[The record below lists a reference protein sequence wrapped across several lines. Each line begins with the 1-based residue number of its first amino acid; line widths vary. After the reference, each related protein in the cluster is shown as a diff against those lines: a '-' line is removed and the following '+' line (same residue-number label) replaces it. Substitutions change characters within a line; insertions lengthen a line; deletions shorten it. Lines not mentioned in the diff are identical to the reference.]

1 MTIKCA
7 HCICNR
13 RRWNE
18 ILPNSNISHG
28 NCTKLNLNLL
38 LATIHTLG
46 QGKPSTK
53 INNMRTE
60 STTTTVIYR
69 MKNTRKKR
77 TTFNYQLSINY
88 LVKKILL
95 LFVEHEMRTWCI
107 PCQQTKQSTH
117 LTGGHS
123 KNKPKRW
130 KEKVNGKQLALSRLG
145 TQCIL

>member
-18 ILPNSNISHG
+18 ILPNSNVSHG
-28 NCTKLNLNLL
+28 NCTKLNLSLL

-46 QGKPSTK
+46 QGKPSKTT
-53 INNMRTE
+53 NNMRTE
-60 STTTTVIYR
+60 STTKTEIHRT
-69 MKNTRKKR
+69 KTTRKKE
-77 TTFNYQLSINY
+77 Q
-88 LVKKILL
+88 
-95 LFVEHEMRTWCI
+95 
-107 PCQQTKQSTH
+107 H
-117 LTGGHS
+117 LTTNYPITIWWRNFCCCSPSTKWEHDAFHAS
-123 KNKPKRW
+123 KQNNQHIWPEDTPKKPKRW